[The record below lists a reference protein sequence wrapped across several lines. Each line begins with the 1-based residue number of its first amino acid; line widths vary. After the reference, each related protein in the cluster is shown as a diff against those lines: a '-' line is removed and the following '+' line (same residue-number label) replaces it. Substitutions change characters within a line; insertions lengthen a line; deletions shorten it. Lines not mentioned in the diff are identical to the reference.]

1 MSPVIE
7 KPAGLN
13 VVAPNCRHRFTLSMS
28 MRLGTRSS
36 RHGFSRSWNIEE
48 SNTRSSKASANI
60 CGSGPHGLVAPS
72 CLAKRILSKRRSS
85 RRRRLLIGPS
95 PLKRSDLS
103 RPSHRIEKAIRRL
116 VELGLRRRN
125 RWIKDR
131 QGMAATAALAH
142 DSRHI
147 TGDCR
152 PNRTCDEP
160 QEAAEGSAR
169 PAHRAKP
176 RAASPTATAA
186 GSARLPATKESALT
200 LIELKAKG

>member
-1 MSPVIE
+1 
-7 KPAGLN
+7 
-13 VVAPNCRHRFTLSMS
+13 MS

-103 RPSHRIEKAIRRL
+103 RPSHRIEKPSAAWSS
-116 VELGLRRRN
+116 LGLRRRN
-125 RWIKDR
+125 RWIKD
-131 QGMAATAALAH
+131 
-142 DSRHI
+142 
-147 TGDCR
+147 
-152 PNRTCDEP
+152 PNRWP
-160 QEAAEGSAR
+160 APPRGGRAHSLFPLGAAQV
-169 PAHRAKP
+169 
-176 RAASPTATAA
+176 PTALERRQRPLVGTYCSRCGCPVMKPTPVNSEKKAA
-186 GSARLPATKESALT
+186 IVIWIGTIVFVFTIGAM
-200 LIELKAKG
+200 IFGD

>member
-1 MSPVIE
+1 
-7 KPAGLN
+7 
-13 VVAPNCRHRFTLSMS
+13 MS

-131 QGMAATAALAH
+131 HGMAATAALAH

-147 TGDCR
+147 AGDCR

-169 PAHRAKP
+169 PGHRAKT

-200 LIELKAKG
+200 LIGLKAKK